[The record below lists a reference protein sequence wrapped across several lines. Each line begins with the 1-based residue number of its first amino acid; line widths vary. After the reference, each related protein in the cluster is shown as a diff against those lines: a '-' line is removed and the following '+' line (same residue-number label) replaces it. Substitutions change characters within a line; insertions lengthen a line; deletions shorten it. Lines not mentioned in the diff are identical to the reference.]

1 MITKLHLIN
10 WKSFK
15 DSIVYIDPL
24 TFLIGTNAS
33 GKSNVLD
40 AFLFMHLLLKGQSL
54 EEAAAAIRG
63 GEDWII
69 RKGETWFKLA
79 VTIEKGNLEYEYV
92 IHVNKDEVGNFL
104 AGLDTMNQFRF
115 NNPKRKDLFLT
126 VVQH

>member
-40 AFLFMHLLLKGQSL
+40 AFLFMHLLMKGQSL

-79 VTIEKGNLEYEYV
+79 ATIEKGNLELK
-92 IHVNKDEVGNFL
+92 KD
-104 AGLDTMNQFRF
+104 D
-115 NNPKRKDLFLT
+115 
-126 VVQH
+126 VVYQENSQLRNS

>member
-24 TFLIGTNAS
+24 TFLIGTNAC

-40 AFLFMHLLLKGQSL
+40 VFLFMHLLMKGQSL

-79 VTIEKGNLEYEYV
+79 VTIEKGNLELKKDDVVYQEYSQLS
-92 IHVNKDEVGNFL
+92 NS
-104 AGLDTMNQFRF
+104 
-115 NNPKRKDLFLT
+115 
-126 VVQH
+126 